1 MMSSGQSFQERIGK
15 MIRVRESVAM
25 IIDVGVCVLS
35 TVFLWFVVDQG
46 YRFSYFL

>member
-1 MMSSGQSFQERIGK
+1 
-15 MIRVRESVAM
+15 M

-35 TVFLWFVVDQG
+35 TVFLWFVVDVGSRIKDQG